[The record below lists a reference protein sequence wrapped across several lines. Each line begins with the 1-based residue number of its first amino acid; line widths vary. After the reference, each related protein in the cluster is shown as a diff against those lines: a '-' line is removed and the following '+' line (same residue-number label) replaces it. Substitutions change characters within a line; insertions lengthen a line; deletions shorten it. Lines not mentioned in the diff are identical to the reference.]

1 MKNYLYI
8 LLISLPFI
16 GCSDDD
22 LEQTNP
28 NVITQESFWETED
41 DILSGLAATYKVMHD
56 INNGYWGV
64 RGIEL
69 TNGRGDDFFIR
80 NDVRDLYQLS
90 TFTNNSTTGTP
101 ASMFSGFY
109 TSIFRANQVIANT
122 PDSAISEEKKTE
134 LIAEAKFLRALNY
147 FHLAINFGAVPI
159 ITTVPQL
166 REDYFVK
173 QSPEVDVWMQVE
185 NDLRDAK
192 ENLPVSYPP
201 EWVGRATKGAAI
213 GYLGKAFIYQGK
225 WSEAEGEFSLLAE
238 PNGNPKS
245 PYNYDLMENYKD
257 NFIAEY
263 DNNKE
268 SLFEIQNQNVGGTS
282 PWAGENADEALGV
295 TTAQEFAPT
304 EVGGWFEAF
313 ATNKIFNEFQQEK
326 TVDGDFDPRMYASLV
341 WDYPGSTFYNK
352 PFSDFT
358 LQYGFNSM
366 IKKYQNYQDDNEG
379 IWISDINE
387 KALRFADVLLMYAE
401 AVTMQGNPNEALALV
416 NRIRKR
422 ADLSDLTGGLSQN
435 ELMVEIRHQRMVEF
449 FREGL
454 RFYDMKRWGLLEEEI
469 LDSDK
474 EGREFFNPARHEY
487 FPIPQNEI
495 NTNPNIEQNPNW

>member
-22 LEQTNP
+22 LDQTNP

-56 INNGYWGV
+56 VNNGYWGV

-122 PDSAISEEKKTE
+122 PDSAISEEKKAE
-134 LIAEAKFLRALNY
+134 FIAEAKFLRALNY

-166 REDYFVK
+166 REDFFVK

-201 EWVGRATKGAAI
+201 EWV
-213 GYLGKAFIYQGK
+213 
-225 WSEAEGEFSLLAE
+225 
-238 PNGNPKS
+238 
-245 PYNYDLMENYKD
+245 
-257 NFIAEY
+257 
-263 DNNKE
+263 
-268 SLFEIQNQNVGGTS
+268 
-282 PWAGENADEALGV
+282 
-295 TTAQEFAPT
+295 
-304 EVGGWFEAF
+304 
-313 ATNKIFNEFQQEK
+313 
-326 TVDGDFDPRMYASLV
+326 
-341 WDYPGSTFYNK
+341 
-352 PFSDFT
+352 
-358 LQYGFNSM
+358 
-366 IKKYQNYQDDNEG
+366 
-379 IWISDINE
+379 
-387 KALRFADVLLMYAE
+387 
-401 AVTMQGNPNEALALV
+401 
-416 NRIRKR
+416 
-422 ADLSDLTGGLSQN
+422 
-435 ELMVEIRHQRMVEF
+435 
-449 FREGL
+449 
-454 RFYDMKRWGLLEEEI
+454 
-469 LDSDK
+469 
-474 EGREFFNPARHEY
+474 
-487 FPIPQNEI
+487 
-495 NTNPNIEQNPNW
+495 